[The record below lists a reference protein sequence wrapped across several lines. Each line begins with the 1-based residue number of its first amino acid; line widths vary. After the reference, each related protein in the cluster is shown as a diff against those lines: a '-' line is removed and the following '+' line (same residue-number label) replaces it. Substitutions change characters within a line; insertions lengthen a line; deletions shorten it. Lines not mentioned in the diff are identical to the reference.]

1 MGLLEAHILASGSDG
16 NCTVIQSGDEAIMI
30 DAGLSCRRLLS
41 LMDTQGVDPSTIKAI
56 LLTHE
61 HTDHVR
67 GAGPTARKL
76 DIPVYC
82 NRPTY
87 EESKLG
93 PVDYRQIHTGMP
105 FSLCGMEI
113 LPMATSHNAAEPN
126 AFLTKAGDKK
136 ILVATDTGK
145 LTLQLEHALSISD
158 LAIIES
164 NYDSQMLSDGPYP
177 PNLKKLIDSDI
188 GHLSNVACASAI
200 KRTQCNGRQIFL
212 AHLSKTNNKPDL
224 ARETVAEIT
233 GEKRYNLD
241 CLEFPG
247 DTRTIRVKS

>member
-16 NCTVIQSGDEAIMI
+16 NCTIIQSGDEAIMI
-30 DAGLSCRRLLS
+30 DAGLSCRRILS
-41 LMDTQGVDPSTIKAI
+41 LMDTQGVDPDSVKAI

-61 HTDHVR
+61 HSDHVK

-82 NRPTY
+82 NKPTY
-87 EESKLG
+87 NASGLG
-93 PVDYRQIHTGMP
+93 QVDYRQIFTGTL
-105 FSLCGMEI
+105 FDLCGMEI
-113 LPMATSHNAAEPN
+113 LPLPTSHNAAEPN
-126 AFLTKAGDKK
+126 AFLTRAGNRK

-145 LTLQLEHALSISD
+145 LTPQLEHALSISD

-177 PNLKKLIDSDI
+177 PNLKRLIDSDI

-200 KRTQCNGRQIFL
+200 KRTQRKGRQIFL
-212 AHLSKTNNKPDL
+212 AHLSKTNNKPDI
-224 ARETVAEIT
+224 ARETVADIT

-247 DTRTIRVKS
+247 DTRTIRVRS

>member
-1 MGLLEAHILASGSDG
+1 MGLLEAHVLASSSDG

-30 DAGLSCRRLLS
+30 DAGLSCRRLLA
-41 LMDTQGVDPSTIKAI
+41 LMDTQGVDPKNIKAI

-61 HTDHVR
+61 HSDHAR
-67 GAGPTARKL
+67 GVGPTARRL

-87 EESKLG
+87 ESSKLG
-93 PVDYRQIHTGMP
+93 QVDYREIHTGTL
-105 FSLCGMEI
+105 FDLCGMEI
-113 LPMATSHNAAEPN
+113 LPLPTSHNAAEPN
-126 AFLTKAGDKK
+126 AFLTQADDKK

-145 LTLQLEHALSISD
+145 LTPQLEHALSISD
-158 LAIIES
+158 LAVIES
-164 NYDSQMLSDGPYP
+164 NYDRQMLTDGPYP
-177 PNLKKLIDSDI
+177 PRLKQLIGSDI

-200 KRTQCNGRQIFL
+200 KRTQRNGRQIFL
-212 AHLSKTNNKPDL
+212 AHLSETNNKPDL
-224 ARETVAEIT
+224 ARETVSDIT
-233 GEKRYNLD
+233 GMKRYNLD

>member
-30 DAGLSCRRLLS
+30 DAGLSCRRLLA
-41 LMDTQGVDPSTIKAI
+41 LMDTQGVDPKSIKAI

-61 HTDHVR
+61 HSDHVR
-67 GAGPTARKL
+67 GAGPTARRL

-87 EESKLG
+87 ELSKLG
-93 PVDYRQIHTGMP
+93 QVDYRQIHTGTL
-105 FSLCGMEI
+105 FDLCGMEI
-113 LPMATSHNAAEPN
+113 LPLPTSHNASEPN
-126 AFLTKAGDKK
+126 AFLTQAGDRK

-145 LTLQLEHALSISD
+145 LTPQLEHALSISD

-164 NYDSQMLSDGPYP
+164 NYDNQMLTDGPYP
-177 PNLKKLIDSDI
+177 PNLKRLIGSDI

-200 KRTQCNGRQIFL
+200 KRTQRKGRQIFL
-212 AHLSKTNNKPDL
+212 AHLSKTNNKPDI
-224 ARETVAEIT
+224 ARETVSDIT
-233 GEKRYNLD
+233 GVKRHNLD

-247 DTRTIRVKS
+247 DTRTIRVRS